1 MTGGT
6 SGVRF
11 GDLRLC
17 KMSNTSLNGT
27 TVSGVLAIANT
38 LLGGG
43 SNGNPLTE
51 IAALTRKLTAAFHAG
66 TPSTFAQD
74 HLVNG
79 PCP

>member
-17 KMSNTSLNGT
+17 NMSIASLNGT
-27 TVSGVLAIANT
+27 TVSDFLAIANT

-43 SNGNPLTE
+43 SNGYSLTE
-51 IAALTRKLTAAFHAG
+51 IAALTAKLTLAFAAG
-66 TPSTFAQD
+66 MPSTFAQQ
-74 HLVNG
+74 HLASG
-79 PCP
+79 ACP